1 MTLTS
6 WEQAV
11 EQHHAEA
18 VRSRPEFLKN
28 LRVHIEAFRETQW
41 HNIQRQVVNE
51 HGIDAELVRD
61 EPLWTEPGRAFYYHE
76 VKVSR
81 IEEVKGKVNRQ
92 GDTRR
97 HLVEH
102 NMGWELT
109 DPLPAHAPD
118 IAQRLQKGFR
128 LRHPDMATQV
138 SVEETPEEPA
148 SPDGSPKTQEFFCS
162 THEFRTESF
171 RHWRQHCLYKKERVG
186 PPPKGETH
194 KHWCEQHGV
203 GYKSEKAWK
212 KHQDEHKIRRS

>member
-11 EQHHAEA
+11 EQHHAKSA
-18 VRSRPEFLKN
+18 RSRPETIN
-28 LRVHIEAFRETQW
+28 NIRVHIEAFREAEW

-51 HGIDAELVRD
+51 YGIDSELVRD
-61 EPLWTEPGRAFYYHE
+61 EPLWTEPGRAVYYHE

-81 IEEVKGKVNRQ
+81 IEEVEGEVDRR
-92 GDTRR
+92 GDARR

-102 NMGWELT
+102 SVGWELT
-109 DPLPAHAPD
+109 NPVSAYAPD
-118 IAQRLQKGFR
+118 IAHYLKKGFR
-128 LRHPDMATQV
+128 LRHPDTVAEV

-148 SPDGSPKTQEFFCS
+148 SPDGSPKPEEFFCA
-162 THEFRTESF
+162 THNFRTESF
-171 RHWRQHCLYKKERVG
+171 RHWRQHCLYKKENVG

-194 KHWCEQHGV
+194 KHWCDQHGV

>member
-11 EQHHAEA
+11 EQHHAKSA
-18 VRSRPEFLKN
+18 RSRPETIN
-28 LRVHIEAFRETQW
+28 NIRVHIEAFRDKEW
-41 HNIQRQVVNE
+41 HNIRREVVNE

-61 EPLWTEPGRAFYYHE
+61 EPLWTEPGRAVYYHE
-76 VKVSR
+76 VKRSNFED
-81 IEEVKGKVNRQ
+81 IEGEVDRRGNPRQ
-92 GDTRR
+92 

-102 NMGWELT
+102 SVGWELT
-109 DPLPAHAPD
+109 NPVSAYAPD
-118 IAQRLQKGFR
+118 IAHYLKKGFR
-128 LRHPDMATQV
+128 LRHPDTVAEV

-148 SPDGSPKTQEFFCS
+148 SPDGSPKPEEFFCA
-162 THEFRTESF
+162 THNFRTESF
-171 RHWRQHCLYKKERVG
+171 RHWRQHCLYKKESVG

-194 KHWCEQHGV
+194 KHWCDQHGV